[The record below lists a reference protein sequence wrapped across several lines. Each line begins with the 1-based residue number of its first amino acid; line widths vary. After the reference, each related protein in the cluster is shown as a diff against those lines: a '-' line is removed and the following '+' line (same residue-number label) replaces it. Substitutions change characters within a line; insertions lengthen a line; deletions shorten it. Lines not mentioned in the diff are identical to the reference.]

1 MKYIKNFRLFESADI
16 SKELDI
22 LYKNIEAMFKETG
35 IEMSK
40 SGGKIILTKG
50 DKKAILTDEKSNTN
64 QLYFLEKKVK
74 KGKDWVKVG
83 DAERESHL
91 LEPSEDILMK
101 LNLFFVGEAPSLSSG
116 ISNNTGGQR

>member
-50 DKKAILTDEKSNTN
+50 DKIGRAH
-64 QLYFLEKKVK
+64 V
-74 KGKDWVKVG
+74 
-83 DAERESHL
+83 
-91 LEPSEDILMK
+91 
-101 LNLFFVGEAPSLSSG
+101 
-116 ISNNTGGQR
+116 